1 MGMNILNLEI
11 YLDYIKDNG
20 YRCTLQRSSILS
32 YFIEQKN
39 RFVTAK
45 SVTDHLQN
53 TMGNASSDTVYRNLH
68 LFKDIGIMDLTFQD
82 GESLFHLKNEIN
94 THEYKFICTECWNT
108 TNLNLCPLEKMDNSL
123 NDYLIFDH
131 KFEVYGV
138 CPSCL

>member
-1 MGMNILNLEI
+1 MGMNFLNLEI

-20 YRCTLQRSSILS
+20 YRCTPQRSSILS
-32 YFIEQKN
+32 YFIGQKN

-53 TMGNASSDTVYRNLH
+53 KMGNVSSDTVYRNLH
-68 LFKDIGIMDLTFQD
+68 LFKDIGIIDLTFQD
-82 GESLFHLKNEIN
+82 GECLFHLKNEIN
-94 THEYKFICTECWNT
+94 THEYKFICTECGNT
-108 TNLNLCPLEKMDNSL
+108 TDLNLCPMEKIDTSL
-123 NDYLIFDH
+123 NDYLIYDH